1 MSPVSLEALHA
12 ELQQLQQVLESD
24 DNALAERLVAE
35 HEQHLR
41 QYLQQPGTDVSRD
54 SMGSLLELQQAVIAQ
69 MLQARDEAGDWLRAN
84 RLSNNAA
91 RAYSQAGS
99 LR

>member
-1 MSPVSLEALHA
+1 MIAVSIEALHA
-12 ELQQLQQVLESD
+12 ELQQLQQVLQGD
-24 DNALAERLVAE
+24 DHALAERMVAE

-41 QYLQQPGTDVSRD
+41 EYLQLAGNDVSRE
-54 SMGSLLELQQAVIAQ
+54 SVASLLKLQHAVIAQ